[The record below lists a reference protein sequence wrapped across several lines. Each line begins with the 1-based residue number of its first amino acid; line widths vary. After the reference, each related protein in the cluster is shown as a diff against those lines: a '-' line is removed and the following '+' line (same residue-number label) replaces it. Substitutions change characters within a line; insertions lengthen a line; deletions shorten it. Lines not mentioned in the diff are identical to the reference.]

1 VWLVV
6 GKIVVLALEARGPV
20 ICARLMWVFV
30 VVVASLPVVA
40 VASNPHCKKAS
51 IRAVQ
56 LKLL

>member
-20 ICARLMWVFV
+20 ICAGLMWVFV

-51 IRAVQ
+51 IRAV
-56 LKLL
+56 